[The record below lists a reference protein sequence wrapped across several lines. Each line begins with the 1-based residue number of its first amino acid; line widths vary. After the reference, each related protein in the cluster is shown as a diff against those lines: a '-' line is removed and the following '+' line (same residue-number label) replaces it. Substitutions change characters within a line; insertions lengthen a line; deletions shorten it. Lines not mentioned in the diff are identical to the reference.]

1 MNCKHKPIHFSRI
14 SNSCVMEY
22 ICLQGILVGVNRQP
36 EDVAGGVCVRACVR
50 ARASYP
56 PAAFFPHHGV

>member
-1 MNCKHKPIHFSRI
+1 
-14 SNSCVMEY
+14 MEY